1 MGVSNYGPQ
10 QLRKIHSYLD
20 ARGVPLSAVQVQ
32 YSLLSCSPQ
41 QEAVRAACDELGL
54 TLIAYSPLALGMLTG
69 AQLLPLD
76 VQQHVIV
83 HLVIFRTH
91 AWG

>member
-10 QLRKIHSYLD
+10 QLRKIHAYLT

-32 YSLLSCSPQ
+32 YSLLSCGPQ
-41 QEAVRAACDELGL
+41 QEAVRAACEELDL

-69 AQLLPLD
+69 G
-76 VQQHVIV
+76 
-83 HLVIFRTH
+83 R
-91 AWG
+91 GGS